1 VRPGTT
7 IVIVI
12 LLAMILLAAFAQ
24 FVLHAGPFSPGS

>member
-7 IVIVI
+7 IVIVA

-24 FVLHAGPFSPGS
+24 FVLRAGP